1 MESLLSEGTG
11 IHKEALQYTSLYI
24 IIMSLLICHYILYPI
39 LSYAVTPLDQPNISD
54 SLLSHI
60 SISDDHNPLA
70 MLLL

>member
-1 MESLLSEGTG
+1 MNLMKTQKVIINGKF
-11 IHKEALQYTSLYI
+11 INTSLYI

-54 SLLSHI
+54 SLLSHV